1 MSTRLPLYRMLNA
14 PLGGG
19 SESEVNY
26 VFRSDEGIDPGATA
40 VSGDQYALGKDSD
53 WNPAEHPLVV
63 QCLIERAPL
72 LEAIFGPDGVVN
84 TDAEVLLAL
93 EWASAD
99 SCWRTLGSVRSL
111 RHEAEDKG
119 VVLDIELAAG
129 TLRGSGLLSVQAFLG
144 RYAAEFV
151 PGFAHQPGA
160 RLGSLAQ
167 PIEIVIDGDGSLFP
181 VLEESLGAEGPLWE
195 LKACWSDPQD
205 EPFSSDYV
213 ALVLNNA
220 HPHFEQLRDRRAL
233 NIEQSPLM
241 RQVFAAWLALVIAQV
256 KEDMGAQ
263 FDTYLGAPDAD
274 EGIAS
279 IADAVRSFIRL
290 GDLKTGS
297 LPELFISTQCW
308 LDHRVRELES
318 AA

>member
-1 MSTRLPLYRMLNA
+1 MSTKLPLYRMLKA
-14 PLGGG
+14 PFGGESG
-19 SESEVNY
+19 SEVHY
-26 VFRSDEGIDPGATA
+26 VFRSYDGIDPGAIL

-53 WNPAEHPLVV
+53 WNPAEHPLKV
-63 QCLIERAPL
+63 QCLIERALL
-72 LEAIFGPDGVVN
+72 LEVIFGSAGVAS
-84 TDAEVLLAL
+84 TGTEVMLAL
-93 EWASAD
+93 EWTSAD
-99 SCWRTLGSVRSL
+99 SCWRTLGLVHAL
-111 RHEAEDKG
+111 RYEEQGGPVTLA
-119 VVLDIELAAG
+119 IELEPG
-129 TLRGSGLLSVQAFLG
+129 TVRGSGFLSIQAFLG
-144 RYAAEFV
+144 RYSGEFV
-151 PGFAHQPGA
+151 PGFAHQVGA
-160 RLGSLAQ
+160 RLGSLAK

-220 HPHFEQLRDRRAL
+220 HPHFEQLRDRRTL
-233 NIEQSPLM
+233 NFEQSPLM
-241 RQVFAAWLALVIAQV
+241 RQVFAAWLALVIYQV

-263 FDTYLGAPDAD
+263 FDPYLGAPVAD

-279 IADAVRSFIRL
+279 IADAVRSFVRL
-290 GDLKTGS
+290 GDLNTGS

-308 LDHRVRELES
+308 LDQRVRELES

>member
-19 SESEVNY
+19 NVSEVTY
-26 VFRSDEGIDPGATA
+26 IFRSEEGIDPGATE
-40 VSGDQYALGKDSD
+40 VNGDQYALGKDSD
-53 WNPAEHPLVV
+53 WNPAEHPLMV
-63 QCLIERAPL
+63 QCLIKRAPL
-72 LEAIFGPDGVVN
+72 LEAIFGPLGVVS

-99 SCWRTLGSVRSL
+99 SCWRTLGPVHGL
-111 RHEAEDKG
+111 RHEAEDED
-119 VVLDIELAAG
+119 VMLDIELDPG
-129 TLRGSGLLSVQAFLG
+129 TVRGSGFLSVQAFLG
-144 RYAAEFV
+144 RHAAEFI
-151 PGFAHQPGA
+151 PGFAHQSGA
-160 RLGSLAQ
+160 RLGLLAE

-297 LPELFISTQCW
+297 LTELFISTQCW
-308 LDHRVRELES
+308 LDHRVRELER

>member
-19 SESEVNY
+19 SESEVTY
-26 VFRSDEGIDPGATA
+26 VFKSGDGIDPGATA

-53 WNPAEHPLVV
+53 WNPAEHPLAV

-72 LEAIFGPDGVVN
+72 LEAILGPHGVVS

-93 EWASAD
+93 EWTSAD
-99 SCWRTLGSVRSL
+99 SCWRKLGPVHRL
-111 RHEAEDKG
+111 RHEVEG
-119 VVLDIELAAG
+119 EHVVLDIGLEPG
-129 TLRGSGLLSVQAFLG
+129 TVRGSGLLSVQAFLG
-144 RYAAEFV
+144 RSAAKFV

-160 RLGSLAQ
+160 RLGLLAL

-181 VLEESLGAEGPLWE
+181 VLEESLGVEGPLWE

-220 HPHFEQLRDRRAL
+220 HPHFEQLRDRRSL
-233 NIEQSPLM
+233 RIEQSPLM

-256 KEDMGAQ
+256 KEDMGVQ
-263 FDTYLGAPDAD
+263 FDTYLGSPDAN

-308 LDHRVRELES
+308 LDQRVRELENEQ
-318 AA
+318 

>member
-19 SESEVNY
+19 NGSKVDY
-26 VFRSDEGIDPGATA
+26 VFRSHDGLDPGATA
-40 VSGDQYALGKDSD
+40 LSSDQYALGKDSD
-53 WNPAEHPLVV
+53 WNPAEHPLKA
-63 QCLIERAPL
+63 QCLIERVSL
-72 LEAIFGPDGVVN
+72 LEAIFGSDGVASK
-84 TDAEVLLAL
+84 DAEVLLAL

-99 SCWRTLGSVRSL
+99 SCWRTLGPVYAL
-111 RHEAEDKG
+111 RHEEGRA
-119 VVLDIELAAG
+119 VVLDIELEPG
-129 TLRGSGLLSVQAFLG
+129 TVRGSGFLSIQAFLG
-144 RYAAEFV
+144 QYSAQFV
-151 PGFAHQPGA
+151 PGFAHQLGA
-160 RLGSLAQ
+160 RLGPLAQ

-181 VLEESLGAEGPLWE
+181 VLEESLGEEGPLWE
-195 LKACWSDPQD
+195 LKTCWSDPQD

-233 NIEQSPLM
+233 SFEQSPLM
-241 RQVFAAWLALVIAQV
+241 RQVFAAWLALVIFQV

-290 GDLKTGS
+290 GDLNTVS
-297 LPELFISTQCW
+297 LPDLFVSTQCW
-308 LDHRVRELES
+308 LDQRVRELES
-318 AA
+318 AE

>member
-14 PLGGG
+14 PLRGG
-19 SESEVNY
+19 SEAEVNY
-26 VFRSDEGIDPGATA
+26 VFQSYNGLDPGATA
-40 VSGDQYALGKDSD
+40 VSSDQFALGKDSD

-72 LEAIFGPDGVVN
+72 LDAIFGPDGVASM
-84 TDAEVLLAL
+84 DAEVLLAL

-99 SCWRTLGSVRSL
+99 SCWRTLGPVTDL
-111 RHEAEDKG
+111 RHDEGGRA
-119 VVLDIELAAG
+119 VVLDIELESG
-129 TLRGSGLLSVQAFLG
+129 TVRGSGFLSIQAFLG
-144 RYAAEFV
+144 QCKAGLV

-160 RLGSLAQ
+160 RLGPLAQ
-167 PIEIVIDGDGSLFP
+167 PIEIIIDGDGSLFP
-181 VLEESLGAEGPLWE
+181 VLEESLGADGPLWE

-213 ALVLNNA
+213 ALVLNNT

-233 NIEQSPLM
+233 NMESPLM

-256 KEDMGAQ
+256 KEDMGAE

-290 GDLKTGS
+290 GDLNTGS
-297 LPELFISTQCW
+297 LSELFISTQCW

>member
-14 PLGGG
+14 PLGDGN
-19 SESEVNY
+19 ESEVNY
-26 VFRSDEGIDPGATA
+26 IFRSDHGLDPGATA

-63 QCLIERAPL
+63 ECVIKRAPL
-72 LEAIFGPDGVVN
+72 LEAIFGPDGVAS
-84 TDAEVLLAL
+84 TDAKVLLAL

-99 SCWRTLGSVRSL
+99 SCWRTLGTV
-111 RHEAEDKG
+111 HELLHDEEGGA
-119 VVLDIELAAG
+119 VLLNIELGPG
-129 TLRGSGLLSVQAFLG
+129 TVRGSGFLSVQAFLG
-144 RYAAEFV
+144 QYKAAFS
-151 PGFAHQPGA
+151 PGFAHQPGS
-160 RLGSLAQ
+160 RLGPLAQ

-181 VLEESLGAEGPLWE
+181 VLEESLGAEGPLWQ
-195 LKACWSDPQD
+195 LRACWSDPRD

-263 FDTYLGAPDAD
+263 FDAYLGAPDAD
-274 EGIAS
+274 QGIAS
-279 IADAVRSFIRL
+279 IAEAVRSFIRMGNL
-290 GDLKTGS
+290 NVGS
-297 LPELFISTQCW
+297 LPDLFISTQCW
-308 LDHRVRELES
+308 LDHRVRELEK

>member
-1 MSTRLPLYRMLNA
+1 MSTRLPLFRMLDA
-14 PLGGG
+14 PLRGG
-19 SESEVNY
+19 SESEVKY
-26 VFRSDEGIDPGATA
+26 VFRSHDGLDPGATA
-40 VSGDQYALGKDSD
+40 VSDDQYAIGKDSD

-63 QCLIERAPL
+63 QCLVERATL
-72 LEAIFGPDGVVN
+72 LEAIFGPDGVAS

-99 SCWRTLGSVRSL
+99 SCWRALGPVHSL
-111 RHEAEDKG
+111 RHEAEKED
-119 VVLDIELAAG
+119 VVLDIELGPG
-129 TLRGSGLLSVQAFLG
+129 TVRGSGLLSVHAFLG
-144 RYAAEFV
+144 QCAAELV
-151 PGFAHQPGA
+151 PGLAHQLGA
-160 RLGSLAQ
+160 RLGPLAE
-167 PIEIVIDGDGSLFP
+167 PIEIIIDGDGSLFP

-241 RQVFAAWLALVIAQV
+241 RQVFAVWLALVIAQV

-263 FDTYLGAPDAD
+263 FDTYLGAPGAE

-290 GDLKTGS
+290 GDLNVGS
-297 LPELFISTQCW
+297 LPELLVSTQCW
-308 LDHRVRELES
+308 LDRRVREMES

>member
-1 MSTRLPLYRMLNA
+1 MSTRVPLYRMLNA

-19 SESEVNY
+19 SESEVSY
-26 VFRSDEGIDPGATA
+26 VFRSHDGLDPGATL

-53 WNPAEHPLVV
+53 WNPAEHSLEVR
-63 QCLIERAPL
+63 CLIERALL
-72 LEAIFGPDGVVN
+72 LEAIFGPDGVAS

-93 EWASAD
+93 EWTSAD
-99 SCWRTLGSVRSL
+99 SCWRTLGLVHTL
-111 RHEAEDKG
+111 RHEEEG
-119 VVLDIELAAG
+119 GPVTLGIELEPG
-129 TLRGSGLLSVQAFLG
+129 TIRGSGFLSIQTFLG
-144 RYAAEFV
+144 RYSAEFV
-151 PGFAHQPGA
+151 PGLAHQLGA
-160 RLGSLAQ
+160 RLGPLAP

-181 VLEESLGAEGPLWE
+181 VLEESLGTDGPLWE

-213 ALVLNNA
+213 ALVLNNT

-233 NIEQSPLM
+233 NFEQSPLM
-241 RQVFAAWLALVIAQV
+241 RQVFAAWLALVISQV

-279 IADAVRSFIRL
+279 IADAVRSFVRL
-290 GDLKTGS
+290 GDLNTGS

-308 LDHRVRELES
+308 LDQRVRELEN

>member
-1 MSTRLPLYRMLNA
+1 MSTRLPLYRMLTA

-26 VFRSDEGIDPGATA
+26 VFRSHDGLDPGATA

-63 QCLIERAPL
+63 ECLIERAPL
-72 LEAIFGPDGVVN
+72 LEAIFGPDGVAS
-84 TDAEVLLAL
+84 TDAKVLLAL

-99 SCWRTLGSVRSL
+99 SCWRTLGPVHDL
-111 RHEAEDKG
+111 RHDKEG
-119 VVLDIELAAG
+119 VVLLDIELEPG
-129 TLRGSGLLSVQAFLG
+129 TVRGSGFLSVQSFLG
-144 RYAAEFV
+144 QCKAAFV

-160 RLGSLAQ
+160 RLGPLAQ

-263 FDTYLGAPDAD
+263 FDTYLAAPDAD
-274 EGIAS
+274 EGIAT
-279 IADAVRSFIRL
+279 IADAVHSFIRL
-290 GDLKTGS
+290 GNLNTGS
-297 LPELFISTQCW
+297 LPDLFISTQCW
-308 LDHRVRELES
+308 LDQRVRELES

>member
-1 MSTRLPLYRMLNA
+1 MLNA

-19 SESEVNY
+19 SVSEVTY
-26 VFRSDEGIDPGATA
+26 IFRSEEGIDPGATE
-40 VSGDQYALGKDSD
+40 VNGDQYALGKDSD
-53 WNPAEHPLVV
+53 WNPAEHPLMV
-63 QCLIERAPL
+63 QCLIKRAPL
-72 LEAIFGPDGVVN
+72 LEAIFGPLGVVS

-99 SCWRTLGSVRSL
+99 SCWRTLGPVHGL
-111 RHEAEDKG
+111 RHEAEDEDED
-119 VVLDIELAAG
+119 VMLDIELDPG
-129 TLRGSGLLSVQAFLG
+129 TVRGSGFLSVQAFLG
-144 RYAAEFV
+144 RHAAEFV
-151 PGFAHQPGA
+151 PGFAHQSGA
-160 RLGSLAQ
+160 RLGLLAE

-195 LKACWSDPQD
+195 LKTCWSDPQD

-297 LPELFISTQCW
+297 LTELFISTQCW
-308 LDHRVRELES
+308 LDHRVRELER

>member
-26 VFRSDEGIDPGATA
+26 VFRSHDGLDPGATA
-40 VSGDQYALGKDSD
+40 VSGDQFALGKDSD
-53 WNPAEHPLVV
+53 WNPAEHPLMVE
-63 QCLIERAPL
+63 CLIERAQL
-72 LEAIFGPDGVVN
+72 LEAIFGPDGVAS

-99 SCWRTLGSVRSL
+99 SCWRTLGPVKDL
-111 RHEAEDKG
+111 RRDEGGRA
-119 VVLDIELAAG
+119 VVLDIELESG
-129 TLRGSGLLSVQAFLG
+129 TVRGTGFLSIQAFLG
-144 RYAAEFV
+144 QCKAELV

-160 RLGSLAQ
+160 RLGPLAQ
-167 PIEIVIDGDGSLFP
+167 PIEIIIDGDGSLFP
-181 VLEESLGAEGPLWE
+181 VLEESLGADGPLWE

-256 KEDMGAQ
+256 KEDMGAE

-274 EGIAS
+274 EGVAS

-290 GDLKTGS
+290 GDLNTGS

-308 LDHRVRELES
+308 LDHRVRELEG

>member
-14 PLGGG
+14 PLGDG
-19 SESEVNY
+19 SESEVTYIFLSNDG
-26 VFRSDEGIDPGATA
+26 VDPGATA
-40 VSGDQYALGKDSD
+40 VSDDQYALGKDSD
-53 WNPAEHPLVV
+53 WNAAEHPLVV

-72 LEAIFGPDGVVN
+72 LEAIFGPHGVVS

-99 SCWRTLGSVRSL
+99 SCWRTLGPVHGL
-111 RHEAEDKG
+111 RHEAEDKD
-119 VVLDIELAAG
+119 VVLDIELEPG
-129 TLRGSGLLSVQAFLG
+129 TVRGSGLLSVQAFLG
-144 RYAAEFV
+144 RNAAEFV
-151 PGFAHQPGA
+151 PGFAYQPGA
-160 RLGSLAQ
+160 RLGLLAQ

-181 VLEESLGAEGPLWE
+181 VLEESLGEEGPLWE

-308 LDHRVRELES
+308 LDHRVRELEN

>member
-14 PLGGG
+14 PLRSG
-19 SESEVNY
+19 SGSEVNY
-26 VFRSDEGIDPGATA
+26 IFRSNDGLEPGATA
-40 VSGDQYALGKDSD
+40 VSDDQYAIGKDSD
-53 WNPAEHPLVV
+53 WSPAEHPLVV

-72 LEAIFGPDGVVN
+72 LEAIFGLDGVASTN
-84 TDAEVLLAL
+84 AEVLLAL
-93 EWASAD
+93 EWISAD
-99 SCWRTLGSVRSL
+99 SCWRTLGSVHGL
-111 RHEAEDKG
+111 RHEAADEN
-119 VVLDIELAAG
+119 VVLDVELGPG
-129 TLRGSGLLSVQAFLG
+129 TVRGSGLLSIQVFLG
-144 RYAAEFV
+144 RYSAELV

-160 RLGSLAQ
+160 RLGPLAQ

-181 VLEESLGAEGPLWE
+181 VLEESLGAERPLWE
-195 LKACWSDPQD
+195 LKDCWSDPQD

-213 ALVLNNA
+213 ALVLNND

-241 RQVFAAWLALVIAQV
+241 RQVFAAWLALVIFRV

-290 GDLKTGS
+290 GDLNAGS
-297 LPELFISTQCW
+297 LPELLVSTQCW
-308 LDHRVRELES
+308 LDRRVRELEN

>member
-1 MSTRLPLYRMLNA
+1 MSTRLPLYRMLNT

-19 SESEVNY
+19 SESKVSY
-26 VFRSDEGIDPGATA
+26 AFRSHDGLDPGATA

-53 WNPAEHPLVV
+53 WNSAEHPLVV
-63 QCLIERAPL
+63 ECWIERAPL
-72 LEAIFGPDGVVN
+72 LDAIFGPDGVASK
-84 TDAEVLLAL
+84 DAEVLLAL

-99 SCWRTLGSVRSL
+99 SCWRTLGPVNDL
-111 RHEAEDKG
+111 RYEEGGRA
-119 VVLDIELAAG
+119 VLLDIELESG
-129 TLRGSGLLSVQAFLG
+129 TVRGSGFLSIQAFLG
-144 RYAAEFV
+144 QCKAEHV

-160 RLGSLAQ
+160 RLGPLAQ
-167 PIEIVIDGDGSLFP
+167 PIEIIIDGDGSLFP
-181 VLEESLGAEGPLWE
+181 VLEESLGADGPLWT
-195 LKACWSDPQD
+195 LKACWSDPRD

-241 RQVFAAWLALVIAQV
+241 RQVFAAWLALLIAKV
-256 KEDMGAQ
+256 KEDMGAE
-263 FDTYLGAPDAD
+263 FDTYMGAPDAD
-274 EGIAS
+274 EDIAS

-290 GDLKTGS
+290 GDLDTGS

>member
-1 MSTRLPLYRMLNA
+1 MSTRLPLYRMLNG
-14 PLGGG
+14 PLGGA
-19 SESEVNY
+19 SDSEVFF
-26 VFRSDEGIDPGATA
+26 VFRSHEGLDPGA
-40 VSGDQYALGKDSD
+40 SELNGGQYALGKDSD
-53 WNPAEHPLVV
+53 WNPAEHPLVI
-63 QCLIERAPL
+63 QSLIERAPL
-72 LEAIFGPDGVVN
+72 LEAIFGPDGVAN

-99 SCWRTLGSVRSL
+99 SCWRTLGPVHSL
-111 RHEAEDKG
+111 RYEAAGSG
-119 VVLDIELAAG
+119 VMLNIELEPG
-129 TLRGSGLLSVQAFLG
+129 TVRGSGLLSVQAFLG
-144 RYAAEFV
+144 QSKAEFIS
-151 PGFAHQPGA
+151 GFAHHPGA
-160 RLGSLAQ
+160 RLGPLVQ
-167 PIEIVIDGDGSLFP
+167 PIEIIIDGDGSLFP

-256 KEDMGAQ
+256 QEDMGAQ
-263 FDTYLGAPDAD
+263 FDMYLSAPDAD

>member
-19 SESEVNY
+19 NVSEVTY
-26 VFRSDEGIDPGATA
+26 IFRSEEGIDPGATE

-53 WNPAEHPLVV
+53 WNPAEHPLMV
-63 QCLIERAPL
+63 QCLIKRAPL
-72 LEAIFGPDGVVN
+72 LEAIFGPLGVVS

-99 SCWRTLGSVRSL
+99 SCWRTLGPVHGL
-111 RHEAEDKG
+111 RHEAEDED
-119 VVLDIELAAG
+119 VMLDIELDPG
-129 TLRGSGLLSVQAFLG
+129 TVRGSGFLSVQAFLG
-144 RYAAEFV
+144 RHAAEFI
-151 PGFAHQPGA
+151 PGFAHQSGA
-160 RLGSLAQ
+160 RLGLLAE

-297 LPELFISTQCW
+297 LTELFISTQCW
-308 LDHRVRELES
+308 LDHRVRELER

>member
-14 PLGGG
+14 PLGDG
-19 SESEVNY
+19 SESEVTY
-26 VFRSDEGIDPGATA
+26 IFRSDDGIDPGATA

-72 LEAIFGPDGVVN
+72 LEAIFGPHGVVSR
-84 TDAEVLLAL
+84 DAEVLLAL

-99 SCWRTLGSVRSL
+99 SCWRTLGPIHGL
-111 RHEAEDKG
+111 RHEADDED
-119 VVLDIELAAG
+119 VLLDIELEPG
-129 TLRGSGLLSVQAFLG
+129 TVRGSGLLSVQAFLG
-144 RYAAEFV
+144 RYAVEFV
-151 PGFAHQPGA
+151 PGFAHHPGA
-160 RLGSLAQ
+160 RLGTLAQ
-167 PIEIVIDGDGSLFP
+167 PIEIIIDGDGSLFP
-181 VLEESLGAEGPLWE
+181 VVEESLGADGPLWE

-256 KEDMGAQ
+256 QEDMGAQ
-263 FDTYLGAPDAD
+263 FDMYLSAPDAD

>member
-14 PLGGG
+14 PLGG

-26 VFRSDEGIDPGATA
+26 VFRSHDGLDPGATA

-53 WNPAEHPLVV
+53 WNPAEHPLEV

-72 LEAIFGPDGVVN
+72 LEAIFGPDGVAS
-84 TDAEVLLAL
+84 TGAEVLLAL

-99 SCWRTLGSVRSL
+99 SCWRTLGPVHGL
-111 RHEAEDKG
+111 RHEEG
-119 VVLDIELAAG
+119 RVVVLDIELEPG
-129 TLRGSGLLSVQAFLG
+129 TVRGSGFLSVQAFLG
-144 RYAAEFV
+144 QYKAECV

-160 RLGSLAQ
+160 RLGPLAQ

-233 NIEQSPLM
+233 NFEQSPLM
-241 RQVFAAWLALVIAQV
+241 RQVFAAWLALVISQV

-263 FDTYLGAPDAD
+263 FDTYLGTSDAD

-279 IADAVRSFIRL
+279 IADAVCSFIRL
-290 GDLKTGS
+290 GDLNTAS
-297 LPELFISTQCW
+297 LPELFVSTQCW
-308 LDHRVRELES
+308 LDRRVRELEN